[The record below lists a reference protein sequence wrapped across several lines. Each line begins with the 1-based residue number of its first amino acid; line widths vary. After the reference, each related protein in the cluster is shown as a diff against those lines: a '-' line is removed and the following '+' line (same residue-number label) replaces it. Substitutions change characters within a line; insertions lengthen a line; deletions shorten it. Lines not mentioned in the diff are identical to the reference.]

1 VRRSPTIITATAA
14 AALALGLAAPA
25 QAAEG
30 GAASHYTLRLAV
42 GEQEAFREATLI
54 CGDTAGGDAAR
65 GTAGGTH
72 PRASEACDLIAEAG
86 SVEAVMVDPEGVC
99 TMEYQPHEATASG
112 GEEEYSEVFGNKCR
126 MASAKG
132 PLFDF

>member
-1 VRRSPTIITATAA
+1 VRRSPTIIITATAA

-30 GAASHYTLRLAV
+30 GAVSHYTLRLAV
-42 GEQEAFREATLI
+42 GEQEALREATLI
-54 CGDTAGGDAAR
+54 CGDTAR